1 MALRREGVTVSSGAL
16 GDYSVDLNAY
26 GWFPDLLPSEEQ
38 AEESEDE
45 GEEEL
50 MVNQESS

>member
-1 MALRREGVTVSSGAL
+1 M
-16 GDYSVDLNAY
+16 GDYSVDLNSY

-38 AEESEDE
+38 AEDSEGESEA
-45 GEEEL
+45 EL